1 MKYDLMDE
9 LIMGMGMAVVI
20 FILFVKPVVDGIYP
34 Y

>member
-9 LIMGMGMAVVI
+9 LIIGMTIAFTVFV
-20 FILFVKPVVDGIYP
+20 LFVKPVVDGIYP